1 MEDQRLDLIFDIET
15 DGFLPDMT
23 VVHSLCIRDANSAD
37 RWSCHDH
44 PGAQMTIKDGL
55 KLLSKAKRLLGH
67 NIAAFDIPAIKKIYP
82 DWTHQAEIVDTLIL
96 ARLFWG
102 DIKDTDFQRAS
113 KGTFPKNMIGRYS
126 LEAFG
131 YRLGLQ
137 KGDYKKEMEAQ
148 GLDPWAEWNQSM
160 QDYCELDVEV
170 NYRVWRKCL
179 AKWYDTSAPEG
190 QQVPFSD
197 DCVALEHKVSEI
209 ITRQIAHGFAFDVK
223 AAQKLDAVLTDKRL
237 EMEQNLRT
245 LFPPWYR
252 PGLVKTVKR
261 TRRMKVGNVLYSKGS
276 VYQNVHL
283 TEFNPGSRDHIA
295 DRLIKL
301 RGWKPQ
307 AFGKDGKPT
316 VDDTVL
322 SKLPYPEA
330 KELSDYLEVI
340 KMLGML
346 TQGNKAW
353 LSMYRIDAE
362 GIPRMHGDVNT
373 LGAITRRMTHNNPN
387 VAQVPSSKTTFGPQ
401 CRALFTVKKGK
412 KLTGCDADALEL
424 RCLGGYMAAFD
435 GGDYIRVV
443 LEGDKSK
450 GTDMHSVNCRA
461 LGMDPKKEYDVDGTM
476 ITGREIAKTWF
487 YAFIYGAGNEKLGW
501 TAGYRGD
508 PKNPKHWTKKR
519 DGSKQ
524 DAYAAAH
531 GAKARAKFLKDIP
544 ALGTLVERIG
554 QRVDRRGY
562 LMSVDGSKLPV
573 RSKHAALNTLLQ
585 SAGAIFM
592 KRALVIA
599 DEKLQAAG
607 LIPGVNY
614 EWVANIHDEL
624 QAEVDEDKAE
634 FVGQTIADAIR
645 EAGEYY
651 NFKCPLAG
659 NYDIGVNWNE
669 TH

>member
-1 MEDQRLDLIFDIET
+1 MEDQALDLIFDIET
-15 DGFLPDMT
+15 DGFLKDLT
-23 VVHSLCIRDANSAD
+23 VIHSLCIRDANSED

-55 KLLSKAKRLLGH
+55 KLLSKAKRLIGH
-67 NIAAFDIPAIKKIYP
+67 NIAFFDIPAIKKVYP
-82 DWTHQAEIVDTLIL
+82 DWTHNAEIMDTFVL

-102 DIKDTDFQRAS
+102 DIKDTDFQRAA
-113 KGTFPKNMIGRYS
+113 KGNFPKNMIGRYG

-131 YRLGLQ
+131 YRLGLN
-137 KGDYKKEMEAQ
+137 KGDYRKEMEAV
-148 GLDPWAEWNQSM
+148 GLDPWAEWNISM

-170 NYRVWRKCL
+170 NYRVWRKCV
-179 AKWYDTSAPEG
+179 AKWQDLAGTPP
-190 QQVPFSD
+190 VPFSD

-209 ITRQIAHGFAFDVK
+209 IARQIDYGFAFDVAK
-223 AAQKLDAVLTDKRL
+223 ARELDKFLTDKRL
-237 EMEQNLRT
+237 EMEQSLRS

-252 PGLVKTVKR
+252 PGDIKTVKR
-261 TRRMKVGNVLYSKGS
+261 TRRMKAGNALYTAGS
-276 VYQNVHL
+276 VYQEVKL
-283 TEFNPGSRDHIA
+283 TEFSPGSRDHIA
-295 DRLIKL
+295 DRLMKV

-307 AFGKDGKPT
+307 AFGRDGKPT

-330 KELSDYLEVI
+330 KELSDYLEVV

-346 TQGNKAW
+346 TQGKKAW
-353 LSMYRIDAE
+353 LTMYRVDAN
-362 GIPRMHGDVNT
+362 GVPRMHGDVNT

-387 VAQVPSSKTTFGPQ
+387 VAQVPSSKTTYGSR
-401 CRALFTVKKGK
+401 CRELFKVPKGK
-412 KLTGCDADALEL
+412 KLVGCDADALEL

-435 GGDYIRVV
+435 GGEYIKTV
-443 LEGDKSK
+443 LEGDKAN

-461 LGMDPKKEYDVDGTM
+461 LGMDPKKEYDVDGTLL
-476 ITGREIAKTWF
+476 TGRDIAKTWF

-508 PKNPKHWTKKR
+508 PDNKSHWSKKR

-524 DAYAAAH
+524 DAYAMHH
-531 GAKARAKFLKDIP
+531 GAKARAKFLRDIP
-544 ALGTLVERIG
+544 ALGTLIERIG
-554 QRVDRRGY
+554 QRVEKRGF
-562 LMSVDGSKLPV
+562 LLSVDGGKLPV

-599 DEKLQAAG
+599 DQRLQDAG
-607 LIPGVNY
+607 YIPGVNY
-614 EWVANIHDEL
+614 EFVANIHDEL
-624 QAEVDEDKAE
+624 QVEADEAIAEI
-634 FVGQTIADAIR
+634 VGQIMADAIR
-645 EAGEYY
+645 DAGVYY
-651 NFKCPLAG
+651 NFQCPLAG
-659 NYDIGVNWNE
+659 NFDIGGDWNA